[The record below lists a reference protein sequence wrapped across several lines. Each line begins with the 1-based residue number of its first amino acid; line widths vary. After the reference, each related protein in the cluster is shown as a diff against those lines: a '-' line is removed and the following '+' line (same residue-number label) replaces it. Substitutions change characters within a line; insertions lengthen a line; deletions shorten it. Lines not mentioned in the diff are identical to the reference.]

1 MRRSHVLVSLLCMAL
16 LVAACGKSSK
26 KASTTT
32 TVASTATTA
41 AGGATTTASVA
52 EQTANPTLSVADNA
66 SLGKKIIVDAAGKSV
81 YLYEPDGSS
90 KTSTVPANI
99 KANWPP
105 VHPPGAGQTTS
116 KDLDNAHLQ
125 VYMQPDG
132 TSQLSY
138 NGHLLYYFAGDA
150 AAGDAKG
157 NGLGSVWFAL
167 GPDGN
172 KLS

>member
-1 MRRSHVLVSLLCMAL
+1 MSRTRALVPLLVMAL
-16 LVAACGKSSK
+16 LVAACGSSSK
-26 KASTTT
+26 KSSTATT
-32 TVASTATTA
+32 AGTTATTA
-41 AGGATTTASVA
+41 AGGASTTIASSGN
-52 EQTANPTLSVADNA
+52 TANPTLSVADNA
-66 SLGKKIIVDAAGKSV
+66 ALGKKIIVDAAGKTV

-90 KTSTVPANI
+90 KTSTVPASI

-105 VHPPGAGQTTS
+105 VRPPGTGQTVS
-116 KDLDNAHLQ
+116 ADLDNAHLQ

-157 NGLGSVWFAL
+157 NGLGSVWYAL
-167 GPDGN
+167 GPNGE
-172 KLS
+172 KIG

>member
-1 MRRSHVLVSLLCMAL
+1 MTRSRVLVPLLVAAL

-26 KASTTT
+26 KASTATT
-32 TVASTATTA
+32 AGSTATTA
-41 AGGATTTASVA
+41 ASGATTSAPP

-66 SLGKKIIVDAAGKSV
+66 SLGKKIIVDAAGKTV
-81 YLYEPDGSS
+81 YLYVPDGSS
-90 KTSTVPANI
+90 RTSTVDPSI
-99 KANWPP
+99 KKTWPP
-105 VHPPGAGQTTS
+105 VRPPGAGQTVS
-116 KDLDNAHLQ
+116 ADLDNAHLQ

-138 NGHLLYYFAGDA
+138 NGHLLYYFANDE

-157 NGLGSVWFAL
+157 NGIGSVWFAL